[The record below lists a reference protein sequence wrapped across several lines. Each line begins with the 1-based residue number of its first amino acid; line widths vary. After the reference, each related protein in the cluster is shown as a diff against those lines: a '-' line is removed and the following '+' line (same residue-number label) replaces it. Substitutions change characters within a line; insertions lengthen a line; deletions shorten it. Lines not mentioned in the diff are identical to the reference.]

1 MFQNDTAHHTARG
14 LWGYYF
20 PTFHFTKTILPLK
33 QFLRKPRISQPNS
46 ITALATVA
54 EHPCPNNLS
63 INLGSL
69 TRRTSVADLSDLNI
83 TSTINLD
90 VPHVVHVNAAVEAN
104 LVGVK
109 VLAVAL
115 QDLPAREEVVA
126 DAAGD
131 PGGPDLQTS
140 GS

>member
-1 MFQNDTAHHTARG
+1 MRLLYPN
-14 LWGYYF
+14 LS
-20 PTFHFTKTILPLK
+20 FHQQHILPLK
-33 QFLRKPRISQPNS
+33 QFLRKPRISEPNS

-54 EHPCPNNLS
+54 EHPCPNTL
-63 INLGSL
+63 LGTL